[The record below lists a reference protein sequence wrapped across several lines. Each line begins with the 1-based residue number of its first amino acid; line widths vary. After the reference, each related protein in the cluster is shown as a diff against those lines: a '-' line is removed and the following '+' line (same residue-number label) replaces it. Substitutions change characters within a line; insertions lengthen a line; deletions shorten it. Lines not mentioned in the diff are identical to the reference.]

1 MDAKLLSNLFL
12 RHADS
17 DTLAFY
23 VVGHLITSIPNSYL
37 FHSFN
42 YNSIL
47 FVVNKFLLDNLTRV
61 C

>member
-1 MDAKLLSNLFL
+1 MDAKLFSNLFL

-17 DTLAFY
+17 HALAFY

-37 FHSFN
+37 FRGFN